1 MNPTITKLTQTL
13 DNLHT
18 PKPGETFHTEAAA
31 KTLYQHLKTHHL
43 HRKTHH
49 LHRNRIPHETLTQII
64 HQHTTKTA
72 HALAA

>member
-31 KTLYQHLKTHHL
+31 KTLYQHLKTHP
-43 HRKTHH
+43 HH
-49 LHRNRIPHETLTQII
+49 HNRIPHETLNQII
-64 HQHTTKTA
+64 QHHTTRTT

>member
-18 PKPGETFHTEAAA
+18 PKPGETFHIEAAA
-31 KTLYQHLKTHHL
+31 HTLHQHLTTHPHL
-43 HRKTHH
+43 T
-49 LHRNRIPHETLTQII
+49 PETLTKII
-64 HQHTTKTA
+64 HQHTTKTT

>member
-18 PKPGETFHTEAAA
+18 PKPGETFHIEAAA
-31 KTLYQHLKTHHL
+31 HTLHQHLTTHP
-43 HRKTHH
+43 HH
-49 LHRNRIPHETLTQII
+49 HNRIPRDTLNQII
-64 HQHTTKTA
+64 QHHTTRTT

>member
-18 PKPGETFHTEAAA
+18 PKPGETFHIEAAA
-31 KTLYQHLKTHHL
+31 HTLHQHLKTHHL
-43 HRKTHH
+43 HH
-49 LHRNRIPHETLTQII
+49 IPHETLNQII
-64 HQHTTKTA
+64 QHHTTKTT

>member
-31 KTLYQHLKTHHL
+31 KTLYQHHH
-43 HRKTHH
+43 
-49 LHRNRIPHETLTQII
+49 NRIPHETLTQII
-64 HQHTTKTA
+64 HQHTTTT
-72 HALAA
+72 HALTA

>member
-43 HRKTHH
+43 HR
-49 LHRNRIPHETLTQII
+49 NRIPHETLTQII
-64 HQHTTKTA
+64 HQHTTQTA

>member
-18 PKPGETFHTEAAA
+18 PKPGETFHIEAAA
-31 KTLYQHLKTHHL
+31 HTLHQHLTTHP
-43 HRKTHH
+43 HRHIT
-49 LHRNRIPHETLTQII
+49 PEELTQII
-64 HQHTTKTA
+64 HQHTTTT

>member
-31 KTLYQHLKTHHL
+31 HTLHQHLKTHHL
-43 HRKTHH
+43 H
-49 LHRNRIPHETLTQII
+49 RIPHETLTQII
-64 HQHTTKTA
+64 RQHTTKTT

>member
-18 PKPGETFHTEAAA
+18 PKPGET
-31 KTLYQHLKTHHL
+31 LYQHLKTHHL
-43 HRKTHH
+43 HH
-49 LHRNRIPHETLTQII
+49 IPHETLNQII
-64 HQHTTKTA
+64 QHHTTRTT

>member
-43 HRKTHH
+43 HHIT
-49 LHRNRIPHETLTQII
+49 PEELTQII
-64 HQHTTKTA
+64 HQHTTRTT